1 MSTLSRTIY
10 RIAAWLFVAGVT
22 VQVFLAGMV
31 VVAGQWGWDRH
42 ISLGHTLGLPL
53 LVMLVTAY
61 TGRLPRRL
69 KWLTWALFLVY
80 ILQADVI
87 IFLRGSVPVLSAFHP
102 VLALI
107 DFALAITLA
116 VRVGALTYPASGDE
130 SLQIETAVSSGE
142 I

>member
-31 VVAGQWGWDRH
+31 VVASQWGWDRH
-42 ISLGHTLGLPL
+42 IGLGHSLGLPL

-61 TGRLPRRL
+61 TGRLPGRL
-69 KWLTWALFLVY
+69 NWLTWALFLVY
-80 ILQADVI
+80 IFQADVI
-87 IFLRGSVPVLSAFHP
+87 IFLRASAPVLSAFHP

-107 DFALAITLA
+107 DFALGITLA
-116 VRVGALTYPASGDE
+116 QRAASLCHVAAGGE
-130 SLQIETAVSSGE
+130 SLLAGTAVSSRE
-142 I
+142 